1 MIKPLATLLLSLLLS
16 AHALA
21 VVPVQPVRYAL
32 VSGLSDP
39 HRDYMLAMLQ
49 LACDEARLRC
59 QLQAASAM
67 NQSRAMV
74 QLSKPNGGIDLFWG
88 MTSKEREQ
96 KTLPIRIPLDKG
108 LIGWRVALV
117 PAERPDL
124 LAGISNRQ
132 QLSRLV
138 AGQVDDWPDTTILR
152 NAGLKVLTSQDY
164 GNLFPML
171 LRKRFDYFP
180 RSVMEVQREAALP
193 VAQGLVIDRYLLLRY
208 PTAMYFFVSP
218 HQPQLAA
225 QLEQG
230 LRMALQDGR
239 FNQLFLRYNGQ
250 VLAGLALA
258 KRTLI
263 ELDNPLL
270 PPATPLQ
277 DSSLWYRP

>member
-1 MIKPLATLLLSLLLS
+1 MFKPLATLLLSLLLS
-16 AHALA
+16 AHSLA
-21 VVPVQPVRYAL
+21 AVPVQPVRYAL

-39 HRDYMLAMLQ
+39 HRAYMLALLQ

-59 QLQAASAM
+59 QLLGTSTM
-67 NQSRAMV
+67 NQSRALV
-74 QLSKPNGGIDLFWG
+74 QLSKANGGIDLFWG

-124 LAGISNRQ
+124 LAGISSRQ
-132 QLSRLV
+132 QLARLV
-138 AGQVDDWPDTTILR
+138 AGQVDDWPDTSILR
-152 NAGLKVLTSQDY
+152 SAGLKVLTSQDY

-171 LRKRFDYFP
+171 QRKRFDYFP

-193 VAQGLVIDRYLLLRY
+193 VAQGLVIDPHLLLRY
-208 PTAMYFFVSP
+208 PAAMYFFVSP
-218 HQPQLAA
+218 HQPQLAS

-239 FNQLFLRYNGQ
+239 FNQLFQRYNGQ
-250 VLAGLALA
+250 LLAGLALA

-277 DSSLWYRP
+277 DARLWYRP

>member
-1 MIKPLATLLLSLLLS
+1 MTKPLATLLLSLLLS
-16 AHALA
+16 AHSLA
-21 VVPVQPVRYAL
+21 GVPVQPVRYAM

-39 HRDYMLAMLQ
+39 HRPYMLALLQ

-59 QLQAASAM
+59 QLLAASAM
-67 NQSRAMV
+67 NQSRALV
-74 QLSKPNGGIDLFWG
+74 QLAKPDGGIDLFWG
-88 MTSKEREQ
+88 MTSNEREH
-96 KTLPIRIPLDKG
+96 KALPIRIPLDKG

-117 PAERPDL
+117 PADQPDL
-124 LAGISNRQ
+124 LAGIRNRQ
-132 QLSRLV
+132 QLARLE

-152 NAGLKVLTSQDY
+152 SAGLKVLTSQDY

-171 LRKRFDYFP
+171 QRKRFDYFP

-193 VAQGLVIDRYLLLRY
+193 VAQGLVIDRHLLLRY

-225 QLEQG
+225 RLEQG
-230 LRMALQDGR
+230 LRMAVQDGR
-239 FNQLFLRYNGQ
+239 FNQLFLRYNAQ
-250 VLAGLALA
+250 ELAGLALA

-270 PPATPLQ
+270 PPGTPLQ
-277 DSSLWYRP
+277 DARLWYRP